1 MPVQIGSKGQP
12 GFDEPF
18 ELMMDCH
25 RRIEHF
31 LAILERVVDRS
42 DDGPLAPAARSAVE
56 AALRY
61 FRHAAPKHT
70 ADEEESLLPRLRE
83 LDDPSAKQ
91 LLDEAEELEAEHR
104 HAEKLHASVDGV
116 FVEWIEAEGISPEK
130 RSAMQRDLESLRSLY
145 QRHIA
150 FEDQELFPRAAAI
163 LTAKNHA
170 DIGREMAARRDR
182 APDSLHQSS

>member
-1 MPVQIGSKGQP
+1 MPVQIGSQGQP

-31 LAILERVVDRS
+31 LAILERVVDCTG
-42 DDGPLAPAARSAVE
+42 DGPLGPEAQAAVQ

-83 LDDPSAKQ
+83 LDDPSARQ
-91 LLDEAEELEAEHR
+91 LLEEAEDLEAEHR
-104 HAEKLHASVDGV
+104 HAEKLHAFVDGV
-116 FVEWIEAEGISPEK
+116 FVEWLEAEGISPEK
-130 RSAMQRDLESLRSLY
+130 RSALQRDLESLRSLY
-145 QRHIA
+145 HRHIA
-150 FEDQELFPRAAAI
+150 FEDHELFPRAAAL

-170 DIGREMAARRDR
+170 DIGREMAARRNL
-182 APDSLHQSS
+182 APDSSHQSS